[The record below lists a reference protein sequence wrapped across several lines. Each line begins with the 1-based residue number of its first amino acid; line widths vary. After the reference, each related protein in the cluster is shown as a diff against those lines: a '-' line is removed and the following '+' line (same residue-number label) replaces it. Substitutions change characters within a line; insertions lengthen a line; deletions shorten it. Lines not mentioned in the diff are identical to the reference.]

1 MMFSSGT
8 FRALAISSSLSG
20 MPSAASEPLPEAGR
34 EAGAAGAD
42 GWLVLG
48 ALPPGTI
55 SCWPGKIRSGFERVA
70 RLAS

>member
-1 MMFSSGT
+1 MFSSGT
-8 FRALAISSSLSG
+8 FRALAISASLSG
-20 MPSAASEPLPEAGR
+20 MPSAARAPLPEAGGA
-34 EAGAAGAD
+34 AGAAGAD

-48 ALPPGTI
+48 AWAPGTT